1 MRDPVCGM
9 DVNVDI
15 AEREQLYED
24 YDGKRYFFC
33 TPACRQVFF
42 MDTSGMLSVAG
53 RSIDSVP

>member
-1 MRDPVCGM
+1 M